1 MDLGGLVVRW
11 AGLGYAVA
19 HPDHPLSTP
28 LVQIWVPC
36 ALKSTCRCR
45 CLAETFRIM
54 SPFSIIERTMVCYLP
69 CFVPLYSYHFLN

>member
-28 LVQIWVPC
+28 LQARA
-36 ALKSTCRCR
+36 ALR
-45 CLAETFRIM
+45 TF
-54 SPFSIIERTMVCYLP
+54 VCVIA
-69 CFVPLYSYHFLN
+69 FFGSSYRLIREASRFLFLF